1 MITIASWYLAALLV
15 AMHHV
20 DALLTVVF
28 GTRDYVETIVHMALA
43 TFFIGTGASRFLF
56 AG

>member
-15 AMHHV
+15 ASHRV
-20 DALLTVVF
+20 DALLTIVF
-28 GTRDYVETIVHMALA
+28 GALDFVQVIVHMALA